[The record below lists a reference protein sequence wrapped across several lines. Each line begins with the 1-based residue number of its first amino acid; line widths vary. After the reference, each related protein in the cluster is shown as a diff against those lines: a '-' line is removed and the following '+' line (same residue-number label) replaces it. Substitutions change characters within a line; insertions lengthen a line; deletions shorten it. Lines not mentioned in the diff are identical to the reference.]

1 MTKEEA
7 LRLLRLM
14 VKLAPETDPDPLWA
28 CEPWEEGFTNAPL
41 SEQMRYRD
49 AAVLLATSRYSRSPN
64 FVWDLLA
71 LSGVEAEQLV
81 GLVRR
86 YLTDRDAGAGRILS
100 AHPDQLSDADLD
112 ELTQVFVADVGRDL
126 WLAEALL
133 KRRPFGEA
141 WDALAGFLMAVE
153 DPWQVRTVC
162 VVLDRVDT
170 GLARLGSD
178 DERLRAYR
186 RMCAF
191 VKIMNGRPRRLAALA
206 NSYAQLEVKPSVDRL
221 ICYTCSGP
229 SGGCPAIVDG

>member
-1 MTKEEA
+1 VTKEDA

-28 CEPWEEGFTNAPL
+28 REPWEEGFTNAPL

-49 AAVLLATSRYSRSPN
+49 AAALLATSRYSRCPT

-71 LSGVEAEQLV
+71 LSGVEADQLTL
-81 GLVRR
+81 LVRR

-112 ELTQVFVADVGRDL
+112 ELTRVFVTDVGRDL

-133 KRRPFGEA
+133 TRRPLGEA
-141 WDALAGFLMAVE
+141 WDALARFLTAVE

-162 VVLDRVDT
+162 VVLNSVDT
-170 GLARLGSD
+170 RLSRLGSG
-178 DERLRAYR
+178 DERRRAYR

-191 VKIMNGRPRRLAALA
+191 VKIMNGRPRRLTALA
-206 NSYAQLEVKPSVDRL
+206 DSYAQLEAKPCDGRL
-221 ICYTCSGP
+221 ICHTCSGTF
-229 SGGCPAIVDG
+229 